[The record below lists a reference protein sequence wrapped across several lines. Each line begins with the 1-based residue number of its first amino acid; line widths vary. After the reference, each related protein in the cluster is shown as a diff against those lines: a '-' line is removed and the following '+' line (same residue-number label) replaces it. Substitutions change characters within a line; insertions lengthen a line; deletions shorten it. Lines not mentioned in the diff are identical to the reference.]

1 MRDAIREAEQIL
13 FYIRSA
19 QGLLDCFLDYG
30 KFGVVK
36 RDTQEEAEHDA
47 LVMRNSTELVF
58 TIGERMRDALKAAGS
73 LKSHL
78 EGAGR

>member
-36 RDTQEEAEHDA
+36 GDTQAERCCTKRRPLKSSRTGA
-47 LVMRNSTELVF
+47 NKKR
-58 TIGERMRDALKAAGS
+58 LKACFLS
-73 LKSHL
+73 LL
-78 EGAGR
+78 WPQLP